1 MVTQRY
7 MTEDNENEVSEK
19 MIHIH
24 LPGDSS
30 RLFDELK
37 EVRAKNLETTS
48 YTSIVIDALKAYHK
62 NRVKK

>member
-1 MVTQRY
+1 MA
-7 MTEDNENEVSEK
+7 EEIENEKSETSDR

-37 EVRAKNLETTS
+37 EVRSKNLETTS

-62 NRVKK
+62 SRVRK